1 MKQFEN
7 FELDIANQCLW
18 RSGTQVAL
26 PPKPFAV
33 LRYLVE
39 NPGRLVTQ
47 DELLEAL
54 WPETYV
60 MPQVLRTYVLEL
72 RKVLGDDAAQPR
84 FIQTIPKRGYCF
96 VSPVMDVAGSH
107 LCQALGTAQG
117 NAKGHAQ
124 SRTGGNLHD
133 SAAPAVNAGQAMR
146 AVANPHL
153 AVLRDAGI
161 VGRDDELE
169 RLRTAK
175 DLAANGQRQV
185 VFVTGEAGI
194 GKTALVDAFL
204 RPEGRPAREFVVRGQ
219 CIEGLGQRED
229 YYPVMEALSQ
239 LCASPDGEIA
249 CRILSRMAPAWLAM
263 MGRGAGGAATGTAPG
278 DSLSGERM
286 AGERIAG
293 ERMAGDLC
301 SALEELAVQKP
312 LLLVFEDLHWA
323 DVATIQLLSAVARRR
338 ASARL
343 MVVGTYSPRNE
354 AAENPLKGLKQDLV
368 VRRLATEIAVGPLG
382 KTAVRELLVRELKQE
397 ALPAGLA
404 GFVHRNSEGNPLFV
418 IAILEH
424 LIVERFLMHDAQNHW
439 EQRAPYQEMEAGVPD
454 GLAQMIE
461 LEIERL
467 KPEEQRMLEAGSLM
481 SVAFPAWA
489 VAAALEG
496 DMAQAEESCEE
507 LSRRLHFVNRA
518 GEDELPDGTRLAFY
532 VFAHGLYRE
541 VLYQRQTPSTR
552 AKRHVR
558 VAQRL
563 SELFAGREAI
573 VAREMAMHYEAAGSW
588 QRAAQALRTA
598 ARHASERQAHAEA
611 VELLTHALR
620 LAENL
625 AESERG
631 PALDAIREE
640 LRTVRVAGLDG
651 VRLASRTASGSSAKA

>member
-1 MKQFEN
+1 MKQFGS
-7 FELDIANQCLW
+7 FELDTSNQCLW

-96 VSPVMDVAGSH
+96 VAPVADVTGSH
-107 LCQALGTAQG
+107 LCQKVPPAPARNGQ
-117 NAKGHAQ
+117 
-124 SRTGGNLHD
+124 RTHD
-133 SAAPAVNAGQAMR
+133 SDPQATNPAQAMHAM
-146 AVANPHL
+146 AVPHL
-153 AVLRDAGI
+153 TDLRDTAI
-161 VGRDDELE
+161 VGRDEELE

-175 DLAANGQRQV
+175 DFAANGQRQV

-194 GKTALVDAFL
+194 GKTALIDAFW

-239 LCASPDGEIA
+239 LCASQDGEIA
-249 CRILSRMAPAWLAM
+249 CKILSRMAPAWLA
-263 MGRGAGGAATGTAPG
+263 ALGGVPG
-278 DSLSGERM
+278 DPSGSSPANGPSSERL
-286 AGERIAG
+286 
-293 ERMAGDLC
+293 AGDLC
-301 SALEELAVQKP
+301 SALEELAAQKP

-323 DVATIQLLSAVARRR
+323 DIATVQLLSAMARRR
-338 ASARL
+338 APARL
-343 MVVGTYSPRNE
+343 MVVGTWSPQNE
-354 AAENPLKGLKQDLV
+354 RAEHPLKALKQDLL
-368 VRRLATEIAVGPLG
+368 VRRLASEIAMGPLG
-382 KTAVRELLVRELKQE
+382 KNAVRELLVRELSQE

-404 GFVHRNSEGNPLFV
+404 SFVHRNSEGNPLFV
-418 IAILEH
+418 MAILEH
-424 LIVERFLMHDAQNHW
+424 LIVERFLVRDAKNNW

-496 DMAQAEESCEE
+496 DMADAEQSCEE

-541 VLYQRQTPSTR
+541 VLYQRQAPSTR

-558 VAQRL
+558 IAERL
-563 SELFAGREAI
+563 AALFSGREAI
-573 VAREMAMHYEAAGSW
+573 VAREMAMHYEAAGHW
-588 QRAAQALRTA
+588 QRAAHALRTA
-598 ARHASERQAHAEA
+598 AAHAAGRQAHAEA
-611 VELLTHALR
+611 AELLSHALH

-625 AESERG
+625 PEAQRAIE
-631 PALDAIREE
+631 LDAIREE
-640 LRTVRVAGLDG
+640 LRAVRVAGLDD
-651 VRLASRTASGSSAKA
+651 VQLASRTASGSSAKA